1 MALDSPY
8 KPGFG
13 ARPAV
18 LVGRESQLARAGAVL
33 TRVANSGEATA
44 GSVVFT
50 GARGLGKTVMLGV
63 IGDLAKDRRFL
74 VAQVSM
80 DRISDNVQV
89 LASAIGET
97 VAPLHHRGA
106 SALWQRVVDRLAALS
121 IEVNAGLVK
130 IVSDAPT
137 RTTSTAVT
145 VQRQVLA
152 SLLQSAA
159 QAAREKDHAGLV
171 LLLDEFQETPT
182 EQLVVLANAI
192 QDATKAPG
200 TPLVVFAAG
209 LPITPELV
217 MEAAS
222 FTERFDFRTL
232 RRLDEAEA
240 ERALLEPATA
250 LGVRWAIDAAQA
262 ALDTAAGSPY
272 LIQYIGDET
281 WLQTPRRERTTI
293 TADQAEHALAQ
304 VRENLDNG
312 MFRGRWTKSTPG
324 EQVVLMA
331 IARST
336 DPRTGVATTA
346 EVSALMGTA
355 ARRWSM
361 TRKALIDKGM
371 VDAPVR
377 GQLRFT
383 MPGFAAYVQDQYE
396 ELAGA
401 GGPRVTQNVAGEL
414 PAAPTEQP

>member
-1 MALDSPY
+1 M
-8 KPGFG
+8 
-13 ARPAV
+13 
-18 LVGRESQLARAGAVL
+18 
-33 TRVANSGEATA
+33 
-44 GSVVFT
+44 
-50 GARGLGKTVMLGV
+50 
-63 IGDLAKDRRFL
+63 
-74 VAQVSM
+74 
-80 DRISDNVQV
+80 
-89 LASAIGET
+89 
-97 VAPLHHRGA
+97 
-106 SALWQRVVDRLAALS
+106 
-121 IEVNAGLVK
+121 
-130 IVSDAPT
+130 
-137 RTTSTAVT
+137 
-145 VQRQVLA
+145 VLA

-232 RRLDEAEA
+232 SRLDEAEA

-250 LGVRWAIDAAQA
+250 LGVRWAVDAAQA

-293 TADQAEHALAQ
+293 TADQAEQALAQ

-312 MFRGRWTKSTPG
+312 MFRGRWNKSTPG

-346 EVSALMGTA
+346 DVSALMGTA
-355 ARRWSM
+355 ARQWSM

-383 MPGFAAYVQDQYE
+383 MPGFATYVQDQYE
-396 ELAGA
+396 ELARA
-401 GGPRVTQNVAGEL
+401 SQTVTQNVVGEL
-414 PAAPTEQP
+414 PAALPEQP